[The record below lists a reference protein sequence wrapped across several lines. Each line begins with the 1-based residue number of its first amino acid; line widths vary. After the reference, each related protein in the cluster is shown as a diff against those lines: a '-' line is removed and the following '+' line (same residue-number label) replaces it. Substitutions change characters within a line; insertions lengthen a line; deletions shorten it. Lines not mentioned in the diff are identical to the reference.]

1 MQVLHSLI
9 LTSSSP
15 PCFHTIVP
23 SADRNCLHQ
32 FVQGI
37 LDPLFTEDRR
47 VSSKRLWERQLP
59 PSSGPEVKRRVYEGK
74 GEWTDE
80 TSECRGVAQRTPTCT
95 AAPWDVAMRGTCA
108 CRTVQAWG
116 WKGQVRRKGRT
127 KGVVADG
134 KQVRAAQTTA
144 EQSTVPVWEMDFCS
158 RPILDERKKKVW
170 ELLICTPD
178 RSFVHAEYFPNNK
191 INSAQLKEALKRV
204 MDESG
209 QRPEKIRYFRSQMQT
224 IIAKALKEL
233 EVKPVPSKRCV
244 SLMGLIE
251 DRLEEVY
258 KKDPGYDGSIPP
270 LINLEG
276 MAPENLPDAL
286 RGEQWAFV
294 QIDVATLKREVEDVK
309 LGKTFGEV
317 YDLSL
322 LGLDGLPDNALV
334 PGVAVFTARAFPLA
348 VWTNG
353 LDLASLNADTAQ
365 SSLILQTGINN
376 RWRYAAIA
384 RTPDGKE
391 EAEAWEAAK
400 KDVEGLHF
408 LAVQTDP
415 EADSCAGFW
424 LLQDREPPKI

>member
-1 MQVLHSLI
+1 M
-9 LTSSSP
+9 
-15 PCFHTIVP
+15 
-23 SADRNCLHQ
+23 
-32 FVQGI
+32 
-37 LDPLFTEDRR
+37 
-47 VSSKRLWERQLP
+47 
-59 PSSGPEVKRRVYEGK
+59 
-74 GEWTDE
+74 
-80 TSECRGVAQRTPTCT
+80 RGV
-95 AAPWDVAMRGTCA
+95 CA
-108 CRTVQAWG
+108 CKTARTG
-116 WKGQVRRKGRT
+116 WKRKGGQGEGNAAAGRRAAR
-127 KGVVADG
+127 VAATG
-134 KQVRAAQTTA
+134 KQVQAAQA
-144 EQSTVPVWEMDFCS
+144 AADQSTASVWEMDFCS

-224 IIAKALKEL
+224 IIAKALQEL

-244 SLMGLIE
+244 TLMGLIE

-258 KKDPGYDGSIPP
+258 KKDPGYDGNIPP

-276 MAPENLPDAL
+276 MAPDDLPDAL

-309 LGKTFGEV
+309 LGRTFGEV

-322 LGLDGLPDNALV
+322 LGLGDLPDNALV

-353 LDLASLNADTAQ
+353 LDLACLKADNAQ
-365 SSLILQTGINN
+365 SSLILETGINS
-376 RWRYAAIA
+376 RWRYAAIS

-400 KDVEGLHF
+400 KEVEGLHF

-415 EADSCAGFW
+415 EADSCSGFW